1 MHIDVLD
8 YEITIDGKPLRFP
21 MSYEEVKSVMGEAS
35 RVIEEDWGTL
45 YMYDD
50 KGLFFEDHNSP
61 KFLKKQ
67 KAYIDEDHRITS
79 LSLYVTDKQDL
90 LQKMV
95 KHKDPDFYPHS
106 FFVGNVTFLGWQREK
121 GSLNQRFGCYQEF
134 INYPDGS
141 FEKYTY
147 DDHHRPLKHTDENA
161 ILCVAFMIETGLR
174 AGEAMALMWNDIN
187 IDKHRCSVHSTIV
200 NPHIPSKAYVQDSP
214 KTSASIR
221 TIPLN
226 IRATSILNAI
236 RRRATSEYVFGCSN
250 SGHNNSGRL
259 EYPTLIRAV
268 KKMCK
273 IAGVPY
279 RGAHVFRHTFATNCY
294 YKGVDVKILSKLL
307 GHSDV
312 KITYNTYINLY
323 GDGFDDMYA
332 AICL

>member
-50 KGLFFEDHNSP
+50 EGLFFEDHNSP

-90 LQKMV
+90 LQEMV

-141 FEKYTY
+141 FEMAHVGAYVMGEDADPNY
-147 DDHHRPLKHTDENA
+147 DGDVFLKNLIICFKPKRPKSEENYNIVQPDEECLVFDNFNFKLAVIQELMYEQEVLKPYFDIYDYAKFKKAKWNLETDKNIRGAVNFFKELPIPVSMA
-161 ILCVAFMIETGLR
+161 GKLDKILMDGGNNIYGNIAPLWD
-174 AGEAMALMWNDIN
+174 GEDERFY
-187 IDKHRCSVHSTIV
+187 IDK
-200 NPHIPSKAYVQDSP
+200 
-214 KTSASIR
+214 
-221 TIPLN
+221 L
-226 IRATSILNAI
+226 
-236 RRRATSEYVFGCSN
+236 SEAELKQFPN
-250 SGHNNSGRL
+250 L
-259 EYPTLIRAV
+259 
-268 KKMCK
+268 KKMLVMTSDIDGLKKVCE
-273 IAGVPY
+273 P
-279 RGAHVFRHTFATNCY
+279 
-294 YKGVDVKILSKLL
+294 L
-307 GHSDV
+307 GIEVS
-312 KITYNTYINLY
+312 L
-323 GDGFDDMYA
+323 F
-332 AICL
+332 